1 MEFLMSILDGTME
14 FAKSVLDVVTDFWND
29 LDEDKKK
36 LFLGCVVAG
45 VAIIA
50 VANKLIRQMFA
61 VVTNNRPYIDGYV
74 SSLA

>member
-50 VANKLIRQMFA
+50 VASIAYGIGKAQGR
-61 VVTNNRPYIDGYV
+61 R
-74 SSLA
+74 LAIEEEDF

>member
-1 MEFLMSILDGTME
+1 MEFLMSIFDGTME

-50 VANKLIRQMFA
+50 VASIAYGIGKAQGR
-61 VVTNNRPYIDGYV
+61 R
-74 SSLA
+74 LAIEEEDF